1 MGIASSDQSMDQTT
15 NSPEIEVLV
24 DTNASESAELGTED
38 NDNTVCSAEE
48 GGDTGEKDSAHPPG
62 GLDSKDPPQSDPAPQ
77 TAEPA
82 DGPLL
87 EGSRCVETQEEPAT
101 DDSST
106 ISGMALSYTHKNN
119 RDCCLDFPSCSAT
132 CIMLISPTDTSASQN
147 GPGSDHSDVTTE
159 PPRQRDDEQETPSD
173 EANNESLIETESPEA
188 TEPNAE
194 VSTPAPDQTKPED
207 VSEDVKPAEDV
218 DAESGTLED
227 KAAVAGI
234 SGMHTTFHFFCGSS
248 YTSVNSSQSA
258 NWLVAFLRLRCS
270 PPI

>member
-15 NSPEIEVLV
+15 DSPEIEVQI
-24 DTNASESAELGTED
+24 DTNASEIAESAIED
-38 NDNTVCSAEE
+38 NDDTVCSAEE
-48 GGDTGEKDSAHPPG
+48 GGDTGEKDSAHPSG
-62 GLDSKDPPQSDPAPQ
+62 GLDSKDPPQPDPAPQ

-82 DGPLL
+82 DGPLS
-87 EGSRCVETQEEPAT
+87 EGSRCVEAQEPAT

-119 RDCCLDFPSCSAT
+119 RDCCLYFPSCSAT

-159 PPRQRDDEQETPSD
+159 PPRQHDDEQETPSD
-173 EANNESLIETESPEA
+173 EANNEPCIETESPEA
-188 TEPNAE
+188 TEPNTQ

-227 KAAVAGI
+227 KAAVAGVP
-234 SGMHTTFHFFCGSS
+234 GMHTTFRLFSVSS
-248 YTSVNSSQSA
+248 YTSVNSSHSA
-258 NWLVAFLRLRCS
+258 NWLVAFLGLRCS
-270 PPI
+270 PPV